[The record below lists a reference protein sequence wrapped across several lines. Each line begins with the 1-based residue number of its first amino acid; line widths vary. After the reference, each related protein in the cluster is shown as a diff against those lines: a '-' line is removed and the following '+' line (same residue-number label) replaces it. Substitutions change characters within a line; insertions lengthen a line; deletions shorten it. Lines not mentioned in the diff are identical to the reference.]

1 MSRSILIICIPVLFL
16 FSCGEDQRPQY
27 EIDQEKIEEYL
38 ADHNLNAQ
46 IHDSGVY
53 YIIEKEGTG
62 DHPNANAQSQAV
74 FQTLEEIEADHIP
87 VISALNKIDLLENS
101 DGARKALQGFPK
113 AVAISALTG
122 EGINDL
128 LKAVNEMLFENFVP
142 VSLWLPYRE
151 GGLISMF
158 HEQGHVD
165 MVEHGED
172 GISITGMLPNRLIAR
187 YSPYKVHNV

>member
-1 MSRSILIICIPVLFL
+1 M
-16 FSCGEDQRPQY
+16 
-27 EIDQEKIEEYL
+27 
-38 ADHNLNAQ
+38 
-46 IHDSGVY
+46 
-53 YIIEKEGTG
+53 
-62 DHPNANAQSQAV
+62 

-87 VISALNKIDLLENS
+87 VISALNKIDLLEDS
-101 DGARKALQGFPK
+101 DGARKALEDFPQ

-122 EGINDL
+122 EGVNDL
-128 LKAVNEMLFENFVP
+128 LKAVNRLLFENFVP

-172 GISITGMLPNRLIAR
+172 GIQITGMLPHRLVAR
-187 YSPYKVHNV
+187 YSSYMVQNV